1 MTILTDIGMGPRKH
15 MHECD
20 AAFDWISSIYA
31 RTDAVRA
38 DYIQLDSEE
47 RSMRALLMLETI
59 ALTTGR

>member
-1 MTILTDIGMGPRKH
+1 